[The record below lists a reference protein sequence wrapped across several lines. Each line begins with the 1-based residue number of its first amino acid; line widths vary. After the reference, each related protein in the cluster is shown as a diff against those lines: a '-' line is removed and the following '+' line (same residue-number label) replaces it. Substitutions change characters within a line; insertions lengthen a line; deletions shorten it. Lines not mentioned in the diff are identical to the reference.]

1 MKNIAFSIFLGLVL
15 FTSCE
20 DFLDV
25 PPATGLSDDKLVDM
39 PAMEA
44 LVYGAY
50 GTSRSLVTQS
60 TLYGTGM
67 ARDVLIRNR
76 AEYDQFYDH
85 QLTESMTGWMFS
97 QAYDVLGLLN
107 TVAVTDMSVMEGS
120 DEEKN
125 AIMGD
130 MHFLRALVNF
140 DLNNYFA
147 LPSTGYSI
155 PLVFAP
161 VGVDDRVSCNATS
174 EVIKT
179 IEEDIEMARSY
190 FAEISGVAGYGAATA
205 LAARIYFYHK
215 KYDLAYARAS
225 EVIESGSYALEPDV
239 ASAFVPGSS
248 SRENIFNFKY
258 SAGDGQGT
266 SPTGT
271 IYTAYRASSAQ
282 GFYYLNPDSEA
293 AQVVLSDTSDNRYK
307 AFYTEDGDIT
317 YIDGKYTTDQ
327 MDYIYIRVAE
337 MYLIRAEANIT
348 VNNSVSQQDVDD
360 INKLRNRAN
369 PDTEVGSP
377 PSATEALDM
386 LFEDRIKEL
395 GFETADHYLNLRRLE
410 KGIVRTPEE
419 GTGKK
424 PYSEYA
430 DLLVF
435 PFPDNEVKIHDL
447 SRNP

>member
-1 MKNIAFSIFLGLVL
+1 MKKIAFGIFLVLAL

-25 PPATGLSDDKLVDM
+25 PRTTGLTDDKLVDI
-39 PAMEA
+39 PAMQA
-44 LVYGAY
+44 LIYGAY
-50 GTSRSLVTQS
+50 SASRSLVTQS
-60 TLYGTGM
+60 TLYGTAM

-85 QLTESMTGWMFS
+85 QLSESMTGWMFQ
-97 QAYDVLGLLN
+97 QAYTVLGLVN
-107 TVAVTDMSVMEGS
+107 TVAVTDMTGMEGTV
-120 DEEKN
+120 EEKN
-125 AIMGD
+125 AILGD

-155 PLVFAP
+155 PLVLEP
-161 VGVDDRVSCNATS
+161 IGVNTRVSCNLTN
-174 EVIKT
+174 EVIAS
-179 IEEDIEMARSY
+179 IEEDIELARSY
-190 FAEISGVAGYGAATA
+190 FAETSGEAGYGAATA

-225 EVIESGSYALEPDV
+225 EVIGSGSYALETDV
-239 ASAFVPGSS
+239 ASAFAPGAS
-248 SRENIFNFKY
+248 SRENIFNIKY

-271 IYTAYRASSAQ
+271 IYTAYRASSSQ
-282 GFYYLNPDSEA
+282 GFYYLNPEGEA

-307 AFYTEDGDIT
+307 AFYTESDDLT
-317 YIDGKYTTDQ
+317 YINGKYSTDQ
-327 MDYIYIRVAE
+327 MDYIYIRLGE
-337 MYLIRAEANIT
+337 MYLTRAEANIM

-360 INKLRNRAN
+360 INILRTRAN
-369 PDTEVGSP
+369 PATELASTP
-377 PSATEALDM
+377 TPEEALDI

-395 GFETADHYLNLRRLE
+395 GFESADHYQNLRRLE

-419 GTGKK
+419 GTGMK

-435 PFPDNEVKIHDL
+435 PFPSNEVNIHGLD
-447 SRNP
+447 RNP